1 VAEVSTAAGLGIGQC
16 WSAARRCADEEVT
29 FMPVPTKL
37 PRHALGRS
45 REGASCRAEKERQSR
60 DQLVETHL
68 GLAYAL
74 AHRYADRGESTADL
88 VQVASLG
95 LVKAARRFDE
105 SRGISFSTYATASV
119 LGEIKRHFRSTRWK
133 VHMPRRLQ
141 ELALEVRDTEDG
153 LTNRLGRT
161 PTSAEIAATVQ
172 VSEKE
177 VDDAIQARSTF
188 SMLPLNGP
196 SAYDGN
202 DAGPKARDVEDPAPT
217 VERVE
222 QRDFVR
228 YLLDRLPDRERRVVE
243 LRFDD
248 QLSQDQIG
256 ARLNMS
262 QMQVSR
268 LLSRSIGRL
277 RVLAEAS

>member
-1 VAEVSTAAGLGIGQC
+1 M
-16 WSAARRCADEEVT
+16 SA
-29 FMPVPTKL
+29 PTKF
-37 PRHALGRS
+37 PRHASGRPH
-45 REGASCRAEKERQSR
+45 EGAKCRAEPDRQDR
-60 DQLVETHL
+60 DQLVEAHL

-95 LVKAARRFDE
+95 LVKASRRFDV

-202 DAGPKARDVEDPAPT
+202 DTGPKARDVEDPTPT

-228 YLLDRLPDRERRVVE
+228 YLLDRLPDRERKVVE